1 MPKSKESLKEIYA
14 LIVKI
19 LEKTTSSIRKD
30 IKYYRSPDADYH
42 QWTDDDFLE
51 LMAEV
56 IFAAVPPHDWD
67 KLKPKLGAIKK
78 AFSNFNVSKVVNFTK
93 KDVERIMKMPEMVHN
108 RRNIEGIIQNAKKM
122 QEIIQEYGSFKNFI
136 CYYPYD
142 LKQKLVD
149 TFYGLGEQTV
159 LDFMKEM
166 GFPVIKDDEHIRR
179 VFYRLGLTGSEDVEQ
194 EEILKIGR
202 KIAAAV
208 GEKMPVI
215 DCVFWSFGHYICK
228 AREPDCEECYL
239 TKLCK
244 QK

>member
-14 LIVKI
+14 LIIKSLKATI
-19 LEKTTSSIRKD
+19 TNIDKSIMH
-30 IKYYRSPDADYH
+30 YRTVDYH
-42 QWTDDDFLE
+42 SWNDNDFLE
-51 LMAEV
+51 TMAQV
-56 IFAAVPPHDWD
+56 IFASSLDWD
-67 KLKPKLGAIKK
+67 IVEKKWSAIKQ
-78 AFSNFNVSKVVNFTK
+78 AFGCFDLETVANYTN
-93 KDVERIMKMPEMVHN
+93 KDVNVLMKKPDIIKHKQRIKS
-108 RRNIEGIIQNAKKM
+108 IIQNAKEM

-202 KIAAAV
+202 EIAIAV

-228 AREPDCEECYL
+228 SSKPDCKKCYL
-239 TKLCK
+239 TNLCK
-244 QK
+244 QKR

>member
-14 LIVKI
+14 LIIKSLKATI
-19 LEKTTSSIRKD
+19 TNIDKSIMH
-30 IKYYRSPDADYH
+30 YRTVDYH
-42 QWTDDDFLE
+42 SWNDNDFLE
-51 LMAEV
+51 TMAQV
-56 IFAAVPPHDWD
+56 IFASSLDWD
-67 KLKPKLGAIKK
+67 IVEKKWSAIKQ
-78 AFSNFNVSKVVNFTK
+78 AFGCFDLETVANYTN
-93 KDVERIMKMPEMVHN
+93 KDVNVLMKKPDIIKHKQRIKS
-108 RRNIEGIIQNAKKM
+108 IIQNAKEM

-179 VFYRLGLTGSEDVEQ
+179 VFYRLGLTGSKDVEQ

-202 KIAAAV
+202 EIAIAV

-228 AREPDCEECYL
+228 SSKPDCKKCYL
-239 TKLCK
+239 TNLCK
-244 QK
+244 QKR